1 MPIACVGDL
10 LAPPPQGDA
19 VPSLEEGLV
28 VAYTYDLIQLLAAEL
43 AKVPALSAPA
53 ATICLH

>member
-1 MPIACVGDL
+1 VADL

-43 AKVPALSAPA
+43 AKVLALSAPA